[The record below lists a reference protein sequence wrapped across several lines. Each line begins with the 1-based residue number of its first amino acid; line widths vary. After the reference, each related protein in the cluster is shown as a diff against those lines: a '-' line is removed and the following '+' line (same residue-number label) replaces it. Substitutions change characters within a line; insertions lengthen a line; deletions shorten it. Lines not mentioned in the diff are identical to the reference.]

1 MIKIIK
7 NREKTVKKP
16 KNYQNYTQSYSN
28 VFLIPNPYPNCMIRG
43 GLLVLYS
50 VSCEFII
57 KKRQKLPKLPKI
69 QFFGLIGGF
78 FFTD

>member
-7 NREKTVKKP
+7 NREKTVKKT

-43 GLLVLYS
+43 GLLVLFT
-50 VSCEFII
+50 VSQEFIM
-57 KKRQKLPKLPKI
+57 KNAQNCQKFSFLA
-69 QFFGLIGGF
+69 
-78 FFTD
+78 

>member
-7 NREKTVKKP
+7 NREKTVKKT

-43 GLLVLYS
+43 GLLVLFT
-50 VSCEFII
+50 VSQEFII
-57 KKRQKLPKLPKI
+57 KNAQNCQKFRFLA
-69 QFFGLIGGF
+69 
-78 FFTD
+78 